1 MAALVC
7 GRRRLS
13 CGASPDAVEAKMPKW
28 EQTRRDVENES
39 CERFTAEVIVGG
51 VVLSGGFEVGSP
63 AM

>member
-1 MAALVC
+1 MF

-39 CERFTAEVIVGG
+39 CEWFTEEVFGSWLEKRGFGG
-51 VVLSGGFEVGSP
+51 DEE
-63 AM
+63 